1 VLNTLTVI
9 YPRARTRVRRKGRGM
24 ANTTS
29 TAGCEDAGAD
39 RPISAPADD
48 GAGEL
53 RAESVELDPGPPAA
67 DSTAS
72 VSAAGAADTDAG
84 AGAVDTDAAAG
95 AAAESGTDVASG
107 GAAGFTGGRGEGGPD
122 GSSGPPPPP
131 AGGGPVRA
139 LTERRAI
146 LRVGGAAAA
155 AIGAVAAGI
164 ALGPRRSATAPP
176 PTVSTVPVN
185 GATGIDPSKPVT
197 VHVSGGAITSVQLS
211 GQPAGGTIANDRHSW
226 VFDAGLGVNTDY
238 RLTVNTVNSLS
249 TEHTVTTSFR
259 TLTPTATLG
268 ITSVAP
274 QRGATVG
281 VGHPIRVTLTGSVPD
296 EYKAAFEKACVVTTN
311 PPVTGA
317 WYWVSN
323 DSNGAVVDWRPET
336 FWATGTQVSIAFNL
350 NGVHLGDQRYGAENY
365 PAHAFTISDRD
376 LRLVI
381 DKDSYR
387 ATCYENG
394 QAIRTFPID
403 TGITSAETFVTYTGT
418 MAVLGKGNPVEMK
431 GNYGGGDAYDDFVN
445 WATQITW
452 SGTYVHAAPWDPD
465 IGSANDDSHGCI
477 HCRTEDAQWFY
488 GKNIAGDVVTIT
500 GSRARPVA
508 IDNGI
513 CTFTLDW
520 PAVVAGSAYGPT
532 RNGKPVSA

>member
-1 VLNTLTVI
+1 
-9 YPRARTRVRRKGRGM
+9 M
-24 ANTTS
+24 ATAAATESGVAIS
-29 TAGCEDAGAD
+29 TAAATESRGTVATAAATESGG
-39 RPISAPADD
+39 
-48 GAGEL
+48 GAG
-53 RAESVELDPGPPAA
+53 SNGGVEGTSGTGGTG
-67 DSTAS
+67 STGGTG
-72 VSAAGAADTDAG
+72 VE
-84 AGAVDTDAAAG
+84 GAVRSDDP
-95 AAAESGTDVASG
+95 SG
-107 GAAGFTGGRGEGGPD
+107 RP
-122 GSSGPPPPP
+122 SSPPT
-131 AGGGPVRA
+131 GGGPIRA
-139 LTERRAI
+139 LAGRRAI

-155 AIGAVAAGI
+155 TIGAVAAGI
-164 ALGPRRSATAPP
+164 ALVPRRGASVPP

-185 GATGIDPSKPVT
+185 GASGIDPSKPVT
-197 VHVSGGAITSVQLS
+197 VHVSGGEIASVQLS
-211 GQPAGGTIANDRHSW
+211 GQPAAGTLSSDRHTW
-226 VFDAGLGVNTDY
+226 VFDGGLGVNTDY
-238 RLTVNTVNSLS
+238 RLTVNTLNSLS
-249 TEHTVTTSFR
+249 TETTVTTSFR

-274 QRGATVG
+274 PRGATVG
-281 VGHPIRVTLTGSVPD
+281 VGQPIRVTLTGSVPD
-296 EYKAAFEKACVVTTN
+296 AYKAAFEKACVVSTN

-365 PAHAFTISDRD
+365 AAHAFTISDRD

-394 QAIRTFPID
+394 QVIRTFPID
-403 TGITSAETFVTYTGT
+403 TGITSSETFVTYTGT

-431 GNYGGGDAYDDFVN
+431 GNYGGGDVYDDFVN

-500 GSRARPVA
+500 GSRSRPVA
-508 IDNGI
+508 VDDGI
-513 CTFTLDW
+513 CTFTIDW
-520 PAVVAGSAYGPT
+520 PTVVAGSAYGPT